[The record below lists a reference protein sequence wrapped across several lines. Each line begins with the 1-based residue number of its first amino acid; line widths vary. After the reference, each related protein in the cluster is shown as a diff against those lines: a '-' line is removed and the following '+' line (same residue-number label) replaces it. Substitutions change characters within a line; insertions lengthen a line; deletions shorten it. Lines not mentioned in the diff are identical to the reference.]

1 MCTMKATLNEL
12 LVWFLFTCVLCVFSV
27 ACFFLLSCVKGK
39 EDISTVFSRNSKV
52 TDLASM
58 RDTIKR
64 LVGR

>member
-1 MCTMKATLNEL
+1 MNCLCGFYL
-12 LVWFLFTCVLCVFSV
+12 LVYFVCFSV